1 LYIPKKPGKERW
13 ISIPEDHERRRQKGT
28 TTNLKVR
35 DWSRGETKMDPMT
48 TRVKWVQMILFVSRL
63 EDEWGRERGANE
75 PTGVDRIDSEHE
87 DSQAASIRLQG
98 QEERVVS
105 GSHQRR

>member
-28 TTNLKVR
+28 TNLKVR

-48 TRVKWVQMILFVSRL
+48 TRVK
-63 EDEWGRERGANE
+63 
-75 PTGVDRIDSEHE
+75 
-87 DSQAASIRLQG
+87 
-98 QEERVVS
+98 
-105 GSHQRR
+105 